1 MGSALVRYQASR
13 AEEKSDQVNLV
24 LMIFLKVTVGL
35 ILTIFWKQSLSFGLT
50 GCIKVWAPPSKTD
63 LQILLQ

>member
-35 ILTIFWKQSLSFGLT
+35 ILTIF
-50 GCIKVWAPPSKTD
+50 
-63 LQILLQ
+63 